1 MRKESQTQYP
11 IARCPNRSCNC
22 TIVYS
27 ENPKEKSNVTVR
39 IAEPGY
45 KGITYL
51 CPPLQDHACGH
62 RKAKSG
68 DQLYRLANYTIYCN
82 RQLKVRHPPGCE
94 IGRQG

>member
-11 IARCPNRSCNC
+11 IARCPNRSCKC

-27 ENPKEKSNVTVR
+27 ENPKEKSNVIVR

-51 CPPLQDHACGH
+51 CPRC
-62 RKAKSG
+62 KTM
-68 DQLYRLANYTIYCN
+68 LAVIEKP
-82 RQLKVRHPPGCE
+82 KVATGFIALP
-94 IGRQG
+94 IIQYIATDN